1 MTIAALETRHK
12 GYVFRSRLEARVAI
26 LLDEFGWKWRYEPE
40 GFSTPY
46 GNYLPDFE
54 VLAPKPMWIE
64 VKGKEP
70 TELEILKLRA
80 VAHQTCKVGVFFI
93 GTKQVKTVSG
103 NIATYLW
110 EDFSDRWELDF
121 TECHLPFEKPQF
133 PKGWLSNNSWDLV
146 NSTYF
151 QINQKTLQC
160 AYRKAKSARFGT

>member
-64 VKGKEP
+64 VKGENP
-70 TELEILKLRA
+70 TKLEELKLRS
-80 VAHQTCKVGVFFI
+80 VAQQTEKI
-93 GTKQVKTVSG
+93 GMFLETQFLEEVKET
-103 NIATYLW
+103 TYL
-110 EDFSDRWELDF
+110 
-121 TECHLPFEKPQF
+121 K
-133 PKGWLSNNSWDLV
+133 
-146 NSTYF
+146 
-151 QINQKTLQC
+151 
-160 AYRKAKSARFGT
+160 